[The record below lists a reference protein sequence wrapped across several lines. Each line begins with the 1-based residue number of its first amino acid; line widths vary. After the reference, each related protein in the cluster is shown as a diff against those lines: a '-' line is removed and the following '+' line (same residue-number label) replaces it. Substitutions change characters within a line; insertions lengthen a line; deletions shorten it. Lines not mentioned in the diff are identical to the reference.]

1 MGPGTHELTPTGQV
15 LGSNQCWCLV
25 HLICRPPVSTFTPVY
40 TQDQLNLSKGT
51 ERLPLA
57 LSYGRKNKC
66 KENIRWLSGQMQEAM
81 SLVNVRTAGHTP
93 PQDHPVNEPS
103 NRQLSLRYISF
114 PSTRPHSQ
122 EGWNSLAEA
131 VQIYLALLTV
141 LLFYSCQEN
150 LSQRHFLPKR
160 FLRDTWQHSLR
171 EPEAGWRA
179 SDKDTRE
186 MTAPW
191 WSANSWP
198 LGLAPTTQKR
208 CRAQRHTW
216 TWWSRGHKVINKL
229 NPALTPQAPRLQ
241 RAECSCSMENYLP
254 GQRGFPT
261 TEIQQGNGGSQL
273 ARPQIASVS
282 HRDTESLRA
291 GVTVGGEETL
301 PGWPSAGHV
310 HEDEGWKDFQ

>member
-1 MGPGTHELTPTGQV
+1 MVGKI
-15 LGSNQCWCLV
+15 SAKK
-25 HLICRPPVSTFTPVY
+25 TFV
-40 TQDQLNLSKGT
+40 DSLD
-51 ERLPLA
+51 
-57 LSYGRKNKC
+57 KC
-66 KENIRWLSGQMQEAM
+66 KRQWVWLM
-81 SLVNVRTAGHTP
+81 STLQVTHLLRTIQWMSHQTGSWAFDIYLFLP
-93 PQDHPVNEPS
+93 PLPGG
-103 NRQLSLRYISF
+103 LKF
-114 PSTRPHSQ
+114 P
-122 EGWNSLAEA
+122 GWSA
-131 VQIYLALLTV
+131 QIYLVLLTV

-160 FLRDTWQHSLR
+160 FLRGTWQHSLR
-171 EPEAGWRA
+171 EPEAGRRA

-191 WSANSWP
+191 WSGNSWP

-282 HRDTESLRA
+282 HRDTESLQA

-301 PGWPSAGHV
+301 PGWLSAGHV